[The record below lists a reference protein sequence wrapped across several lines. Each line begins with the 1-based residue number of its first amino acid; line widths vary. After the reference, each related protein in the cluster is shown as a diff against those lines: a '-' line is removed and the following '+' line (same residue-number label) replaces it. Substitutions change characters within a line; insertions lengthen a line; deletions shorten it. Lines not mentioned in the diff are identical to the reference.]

1 MRRQVSERSTST
13 LLLRAQ
19 NLNQVSPSVAG
30 VDYAALTGFGT
41 VPFGNLQLRITRAGS
56 KDVIFDSPPQVYSE
70 RASFDIVVYTRG
82 SATLP
87 NVALLPID
95 SVGTGSI
102 VNSLLAQ
109 YKVINASTVGSPL
122 NVFFEGVLALSN
134 IPFTGA
140 TGYQRVTA
148 GQHSFSVQATATPGA
163 NLLSFAPTLAAAM
176 DSSIILEGPAGAL
189 TATVLT
195 DNNLPPV
202 QATPGCA
209 LSTRLPTFQRWMY
222 SSTSASRSRR
232 CRRTPVRTRSSS
244 RRIPSPARRSSSRS
258 TSPARRRLF

>member
-140 TGYQRVTA
+140 TGYQRTSPPGSTLVRPGHGHA
-148 GQHSFSVQATATPGA
+148 GR
-163 NLLSFAPTLAAAM
+163 
-176 DSSIILEGPAGAL
+176 E
-189 TATVLT
+189 
-195 DNNLPPV
+195 
-202 QATPGCA
+202 
-209 LSTRLPTFQRWMY
+209 
-222 SSTSASRSRR
+222 SADRSRQRSRR
-232 CRRTPVRTRSSS
+232 PWTR
-244 RRIPSPARRSSSRS
+244 PSFSKARQ
-258 TSPARRRLF
+258 AH